1 MPADKPSK
9 TRKCPSCRQDKP
21 HEAFYAGDTNCGTC
35 REIRVRNAA
44 AINRRRAQVFSQKA
58 KQETP

>member
-9 TRKCPSCRQDKP
+9 TRECPSCRQDKP
-21 HEAFYAGDTNCGTC
+21 REAFHPGDKNCGTC
-35 REIRVRNAA
+35 REAIVTAA
-44 AINRRRAQVFSQKA
+44 AAANRRRAQILAQKA